1 MTVVEV
7 DLRPVAA
14 FAALYAGQM
23 PTQANLAWCTRV
35 GRPQLIEPDTERLS
49 FKNTES
55 LALIPAY
62 IAIFNEAGVIIYLFD
77 FREIPPD
84 DEATL
89 LFEERTSTNPDIRG
103 AYTGGYAT

>member
-7 DLRPVAA
+7 DLRPLAA

-35 GRPQLIEPDTERLS
+35 GRPQLIEPDTQRIAFE
-49 FKNTES
+49 NTES

-62 IAIFNEAGVIIYLFD
+62 IAVFDDAGIIIYLFD
-77 FREIPPD
+77 FREIPPGD
-84 DEATL
+84 SATI
-89 LFEERTSTNPDIRG
+89 LFGETMSTNPDIRG
-103 AYTGGYAT
+103 CYTGGYAT